1 MESINAMLIIQGIS
15 QSERLGQLN
24 QMAISQVN
32 SLMKNQNSI
41 KKLT

>member
-1 MESINAMLIIQGIS
+1 MLIIQGIS